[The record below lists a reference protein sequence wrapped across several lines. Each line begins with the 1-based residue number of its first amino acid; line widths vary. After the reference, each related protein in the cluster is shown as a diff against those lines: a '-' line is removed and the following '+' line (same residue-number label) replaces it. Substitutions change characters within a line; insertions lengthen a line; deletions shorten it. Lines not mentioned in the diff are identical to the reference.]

1 MCLCVHSWH
10 MCVCMHSWYMCDSAF
25 AHACTAGVYAYA
37 QLLTLHSYTWL
48 ACPHMQADERLTQA
62 EEFAHNQPPGSRDSR
77 RPACTHKGHHLSMM
91 FELKPNEQV
100 R

>member
-1 MCLCVHSWH
+1 
-10 MCVCMHSWYMCDSAF
+10 
-25 AHACTAGVYAYA
+25 
-37 QLLTLHSYTWL
+37 
-48 ACPHMQADERLTQA
+48 MQADERLTQA